1 MQKSKNSDYYRL
13 LPFER
18 SPPMNPAKDLD
29 LCLEGDLLKLLPDTV
44 DSPSVLRDVPLELHL
59 EPLIIEIGEAV
70 PLLKLEEWKLV
81 GMEDDSVANEVL
93 ECTLLGFLGCTF
105 CIEQK

>member
-1 MQKSKNSDYYRL
+1 
-13 LPFER
+13 
-18 SPPMNPAKDLD
+18 MNPAKDLD
-29 LCLEGDLLKLLPDTV
+29 LCLEGDLLKLLLDGMIEDFDV
-44 DSPSVLRDVPLELHL
+44 DSPSVLRDAPLELHL

-81 GMEDDSVANEVL
+81 GMEDDNVPNDVL

-105 CIEQK
+105 CIAQK